1 MVRKS
6 PLKLVPDKLPPEFS
20 SPEPPA
26 HLGEDG
32 RSLWLGIR
40 DDYGITD
47 PAGLELL
54 RQAAEAA
61 DRIASVRRQIDE
73 QGELLVIKGIPR
85 VNPLC
90 AVERDQRAALVRCLR
105 NLNLDL
111 EPLRDRPGR
120 PPSGSVL
127 ATAKW

>member
-1 MVRKS
+1 MARKT
-6 PLKLVPDKLPPEFS
+6 PLKLVATKPLPDFS
-20 SPEPPA
+20 PPEPPE

-32 RSLWLGIR
+32 RALWLGIQAE
-40 DDYGITD
+40 YGIDD

-54 RQAAEAA
+54 RQAAECS
-61 DRIASVRRQIDE
+61 DRIASVRQQIDE
-73 QGELLVIKGIPR
+73 RGELLIIKNIPR

-120 PPSGSVL
+120 PAGSGR
-127 ATAKW
+127 K

>member
-1 MVRKS
+1 
-6 PLKLVPDKLPPEFS
+6 
-20 SPEPPA
+20 
-26 HLGEDG
+26 
-32 RSLWLGIR
+32 
-40 DDYGITD
+40 
-47 PAGLELL
+47 
-54 RQAAEAA
+54 
-61 DRIASVRRQIDE
+61 
-73 QGELLVIKGIPR
+73 
-85 VNPLC
+85 LC

>member
-1 MVRKS
+1 MARKTS
-6 PLKLVPDKLPPEFS
+6 LKLVGSKAAPS
-20 SPEPPA
+20 SARPAPPA
-26 HLGEDG
+26 HLGSDG
-32 RSLWLGIR
+32 LALWRGIQSEYQI
-40 DDYGITD
+40 DD

-73 QGELLVIKGIPR
+73 AGELLVVKGVPR

-111 EPLRDRPGR
+111 EPLKARGR
-120 PPSGSVL
+120 PAG
-127 ATAKW
+127 

>member
-1 MVRKS
+1 MARKS
-6 PLKLVPDKLPPEFS
+6 PLKLVQPEADPKAVLPQPPE
-20 SPEPPA
+20 
-26 HLGEDG
+26 HLGKDG
-32 RSLWLGIR
+32 LELWRSIQK
-40 DDYGITD
+40 DYGIED

-61 DRIASVRRQIDE
+61 DRIASVREQIDKA
-73 QGELLVIKGIPR
+73 GELLTIRGIPR

-111 EPLRDRPGR
+111 EPLRDRAGR
-120 PPSGSVL
+120 PSGSR
-127 ATAKW
+127 

>member
-1 MVRKS
+1 VVATGAA
-6 PLKLVPDKLPPEFS
+6 PGAVPAPTL
-20 SPEPPA
+20 PA

-32 RSLWLGIR
+32 RALWQSVQHEYRI
-40 DDYGITD
+40 DD

-54 RQAAEAA
+54 RQAAECC
-61 DRIASVRRQIDE
+61 DRIASVRKQIDD
-73 QGELLVIKGIPR
+73 QGEMLTIRGIPR

-111 EPLRDRPGR
+111 EPLRDHRGR
-120 PPSGSVL
+120 PPGR
-127 ATAKW
+127 

>member
-1 MVRKS
+1 MAK
-6 PLKLVPDKLPPEFS
+6 PKLTVVKAAQRTAAAPE
-20 SPEPPA
+20 
-26 HLGEDG
+26 HLGEAG
-32 RSLWLGIR
+32 RELWSSIQES
-40 DDYGITD
+40 YAISD
-47 PAGLELL
+47 PGGLALL

-105 NLNLDL
+105 NLNLDI
-111 EPLRDRPGR
+111 EPLRDRAGR
-120 PPSGSVL
+120 PEGARWSG
-127 ATAKW
+127 KEQW